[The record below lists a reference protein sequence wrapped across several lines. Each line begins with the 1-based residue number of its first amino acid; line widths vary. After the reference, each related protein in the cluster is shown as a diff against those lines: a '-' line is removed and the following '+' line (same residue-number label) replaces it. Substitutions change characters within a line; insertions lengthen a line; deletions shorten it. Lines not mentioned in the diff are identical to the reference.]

1 MLQRAK
7 ALSST
12 FPGVNPTIHATLSRR
27 RSNHQLADLKHNF
40 FLVSSLPLGPLG
52 PSSLSVSFLPAHHD
66 TRASAAG
73 TCMEAQQWIFRGRL
87 IARPRGIQGTPPCGR
102 PSGPSS
108 HCPSDAFQAFEH
120 RFACWHHAQL
130 CCPPDRD
137 LSQASPHSNPMLDT
151 CPTSADP
158 SLRRRKGRLPIATL
172 ANLALLALAKPAR
185 FGKMRSSDLAPN
197 GPCLPTNSDYSS
209 KSFHALAG

>member
-27 RSNHQLADLKHNF
+27 RSSQPPGLKHNF
-40 FLVSSLPLGPLG
+40 FLVSSLPLLG
-52 PSSLSVSFLPAHHD
+52 SLSPSLSASFLPAHHD
-66 TRASAAG
+66 TRAYAAG
-73 TCMEAQQWIFRGRL
+73 TCMEAQQWISCGRL

-102 PSGPSS
+102 PSGPLS
-108 HCPSDAFQAFEH
+108 HCPSDAFEASEH

-130 CCPPDRD
+130 CCASDRD
-137 LSQASPHSNPMLDT
+137 LSQAGPHSNPMLDT

-197 GPCLPTNSDYSS
+197 GPCLPTNSCYSS
-209 KSFHALAG
+209 